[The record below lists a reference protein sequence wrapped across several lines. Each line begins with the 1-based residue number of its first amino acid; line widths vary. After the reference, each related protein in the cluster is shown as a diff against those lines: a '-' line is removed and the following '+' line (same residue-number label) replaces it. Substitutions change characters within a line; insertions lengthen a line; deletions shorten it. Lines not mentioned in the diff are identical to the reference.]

1 MSGITGRAICPGGG
15 GTARLKYSFTGTYQ
29 EREDGTIEFLSS
41 GTFRLYK
48 AMEVDLWG
56 IGAGGAGASNSY
68 TNSEGGPAGG
78 GGNFTFI
85 EKYALA
91 AGTYEVTIG
100 AGGTG
105 AGGTTSFADILTAT
119 GGTAGDGSKG
129 RTSVGK
135 GTSGNGGAGSTPYTS
150 SGRINA
156 QNGKQNDEC
165 REFNSATGTLRGGGG
180 GGGQTWGNGGATRAE
195 GSAGGGGYGAFGQAA
210 AADGAP
216 NSGAGGGGGVYSPK
230 GLQGKG
236 GSGLLLIRPT
246 QF

>member
-1 MSGITGRAICPGGG
+1 MATILGNPLII
-15 GTARLKYSFTGTYQ
+15 GTASARLKYSFTGTYQ

-48 AMEVDLWG
+48 AMEVDMWG
-56 IGAGGAGASNSY
+56 IGAGGAGASNNY
-68 TNSEGGPAGG
+68 TSGEGGPAGG

-85 EKYALA
+85 SKYALA

-105 AGGTTSFADILTAT
+105 NGGTTSFADILTAT

-135 GTSGNGGAGSTPYTS
+135 GTSGNGGVGSTAYTGSGS
-150 SGRINA
+150 SVNA
-156 QNGKQNDEC
+156 TPGKQNDEC

-180 GGGQTWGNGGATRAE
+180 GGGQTWDGTRAE
-195 GSAGGGGYGAFGQAA
+195 GSAGGGGYGAIGSTA
-210 AADGAP
+210 AADGTP
-216 NSGAGGGGGVYSPK
+216 NSGAGGGGGVYKPK

>member
-1 MSGITGRAICPGGG
+1 MAITGQALCPGGSG
-15 GTARLKYSFTGTYQ
+15 AARLKYSFTGTYQ

-68 TNSEGGPAGG
+68 TSNEGGPAGG

-85 EKYALA
+85 DKYALA

-105 AGGTTSFADILTAT
+105 DGGTTSFADILTAT
-119 GGTAGDGSKG
+119 GGTAGNGSQG
-129 RTSVGK
+129 RTAVGK
-135 GTSGNGGAGSTPYTS
+135 GASGNGGFGSTPNHS
-150 SGRINA
+150 SRVYA
-156 QNGKQNDEC
+156 TNGSQNDEC
-165 REFNSATGTLRGGGG
+165 REFNSATGALRGGGG
-180 GGGQTWGNGGATRAE
+180 GGGQTWGSPRAE
-195 GSAGGGGYGAFGQAA
+195 GSAGGGGYGALSLTA

-216 NSGAGGGGGVYSPK
+216 NSGGGGGGGVYSPK
-230 GLQGKG
+230 TLHGKG